1 MMGICKIIGILMKE
15 VIIEFMIF
23 LVKEKKNKNIEEMV
37 VIIKI
42 LINI

>member
-23 LVKEKKNKNIEEMV
+23 LVKEKNKNIEEMV